1 MDDHSLQE
9 KMPPEIVSIC
19 AMNAVLHTDGVSEM
33 APLPAMASLGK
44 DKDGAKGVRISE
56 SKKGLEIDVY
66 LNVAFGTKI
75 PDTAWNIQE
84 NVKHRVEDFTDRKVS
99 QVNIHIMG
107 VSPKDAKGNE
117 QDR

>member
-1 MDDHSLQE
+1 MNDFSPQE
-9 KMPPEIVSIC
+9 KMPQEIISIC
-19 AMNAVLHTDGVSEM
+19 AMNAVLHTAGVAEM
-33 APLPAMASLGK
+33 APLPAMASIGK
-44 DKDGAKGVRISE
+44 DKHGTKGVKISE

-84 NVKHRVEDFTDRKVS
+84 NVKRSVEDLTNHKVS